1 MAAQQVIETY
11 YNTLKHLRVAQ
22 PFIEDIAEIDA
33 MIVNFDYYEAEIL
46 IDYMLAKHEQDFTLI
61 GKHLTG
67 VLIKYK
73 KDVPTKN
80 GADLRN
86 DLIYLKNCII
96 ISGAVHCGLE
106 DTIYS
111 AIRKINR
118 SNKN

>member
-11 YNTLKHLRVAQ
+11 HNTLKHLRVAQ

-33 MIVNFDYYEAEIL
+33 MIVNFDYYEAENL
-46 IDYMLAKHEQDFTLI
+46 IDYLLTKYEQDFTLI

-67 VLIKYK
+67 VLIMNK

-80 GADLRN
+80 DADLRN

-96 ISGAVHCGLE
+96 ISGAVHCGIE

-111 AIRKINR
+111 AIKKINR